1 MIFKA
6 ELVLHIKKVKK
17 EFFLWDQECR
27 KREDLSKFISRKIK
41 TKGQYN

>member
-1 MIFKA
+1 MIFQA

-27 KREDLSKFISRKIK
+27 KQEGLSKFISKEFK
-41 TKGQYN
+41 A